1 MLYLDTETKRIATDT
16 DGTVVFECD
25 LQPSVL
31 PMTGLMLGLFN
42 KPLYLLAL
50 KTRRDGIERG
60 QRYRAEAVWN
70 DGRVMVSKGDTKLPG
85 LYTMDCFAE
94 IVEANHVFPPQPH
107 AGDSISLE
115 ATLEPVKPPKAKG

>member
-1 MLYLDTETKRIATDT
+1 MLYTDTANRRVAAET
-16 DGTVVFECD
+16 DGTIVYECD

-31 PMTGLMLGLFN
+31 PMTGLMLSLFT

-50 KTRRDGIERG
+50 KTRRDGIEKG

-70 DGRVMVSKGDTKLPG
+70 DGRIMVSKDDKQLPG

-94 IVEANHVFPPQPH
+94 IVEANHAFPQQTPT
-107 AGDSISLE
+107 E
-115 ATLEPVKPPKAKG
+115 ATLDTEQPNTGSRRSR